1 MRRWHPL
8 TKLVVLSGSLAAG
21 WLVVSGPAQA
31 PATVAAARFR
41 NEPVRTDTPRPDALG
56 ALAALGYQLELPP
69 RESFR
74 AALERPL
81 FAPSR
86 RPPRPAEDPVPEV
99 EPDEQPVFEGP
110 RVPQFRLV
118 GTVSRRGRTEALL
131 EVPDGGLLERA
142 VVGAEVVGWLVV
154 EVGPE
159 HLVVERDGERH
170 RLAILH

>member
-1 MRRWHPL
+1 MRRWHPV
-8 TKLVVLSGSLAAG
+8 TKLVVPSGLLAAG
-21 WLVVSGPAQA
+21 WLVVSGPAEA

-41 NEPVRTDTPRPDALG
+41 PETAPAEPSPPDALG

-69 RESFR
+69 REAFR

-86 RPPRPAEDPVPEV
+86 RPPRPAETPVPEA
-99 EPDEQPVFEGP
+99 EPAAEPALESP
-110 RVPQFRLV
+110 RAPPFRLI
-118 GTVSRRGRTEALL
+118 GTVIRRGRSEALL
-131 EVPDGGLLERA
+131 VAAGGGPLERA
-142 VVGAEVVGWLVV
+142 GVGAEVAGWLVV

-170 RLAILH
+170 RLVILR

>member
-8 TKLVVLSGSLAAG
+8 TKLVVLSGFLAAG
-21 WLVVSGPAQA
+21 WLLVSGPAQA

-41 NEPVRTDTPRPDALG
+41 NEAAPVETARPDALG

-69 RESFR
+69 REAFR

-86 RPPRPAEDPVPEV
+86 RPARPAEAVAPEV
-99 EPDEQPVFEGP
+99 EPEEQPVLEGP
-110 RVPQFRLV
+110 RAPPFRLV
-118 GTVSRRGRTEALL
+118 GTVGRRGRTEALL
-131 EVPDGGLLERA
+131 VAADGARLARA
-142 VVGAEVVGWLVV
+142 VVGAEVSGWLVV

-170 RLAILH
+170 RLVILR